1 MPALLAQP
9 IPGGKALER
18 TSGFLGGTTGTRLVR
33 EGAASLLHLCQQ
45 TSGREEWERR
55 EEDEGAFRL
64 RGPGERDA
72 EAGSA
77 CKDSKVVPA
86 AGDLGF
92 ETEMQ
97 KLLQHLLSALSP
109 EAA

>member
-1 MPALLAQP
+1 M
-9 IPGGKALER
+9 
-18 TSGFLGGTTGTRLVR
+18 
-33 EGAASLLHLCQQ
+33 LHLCQW

-55 EEDEGAFRL
+55 EKRESVSPS
-64 RGPGERDA
+64 GPGERDA

-77 CKDSKVVPA
+77 GKDSKVVPT
-86 AGDLGF
+86 AGDLAF